1 MDSETFRKDEIVNDD
16 SEENLD
22 NYLKDI
28 TDDEGNDLDDDDENT
43 SVEQGFDET
52 KTVKTLDSYEK
63 ENNKEVLNSAIIS
76 VWNFWF
82 SKNTNLSHL
91 SALTVY

>member
-1 MDSETFRKDEIVNDD
+1 M
-16 SEENLD
+16 D

-28 TDDEGNDLDDDDENT
+28 TDDDESNDLDDDDKNT

-52 KTVKTLDSYEK
+52 KIAKALDSYEK

-82 SKNTNLSHL
+82 LKNSNLSHL
-91 SALTVY
+91 LALTIC